1 MTTDV
6 AEQLAQHTGDSAVL
20 GRIAL
25 IEGIVILILVSW
37 LAMRTYTG
45 TNETHYIPVGV
56 PGISQAGLVTDDTVA
71 QLVEPILT
79 HFINYSHRTIHR
91 HYGVI
96 ENTMHPTVSAH
107 FAAWS
112 GIEQNYVRASKIS
125 SNGSLVEI
133 TVHRDKPT
141 AGLFEIKAKAERE
154 ILVGSTASDVHSV
167 DLSLVIKPTQIGDML
182 LLYVVGYD
190 IPQQSD
196 ARPYK
201 RGSKF

>member
-6 AEQLAQHTGDSAVL
+6 AERLAINTGDSAVL

-25 IEGIVILILVSW
+25 IEGVVILLLVSW
-37 LAMRTYTG
+37 LGFSTYSR

-56 PGISQAGLVTDDTVA
+56 PGISRAGLVTDDTVA

-112 GIEQNYVRASKIS
+112 GIEQDYVRAAKIS
-125 SNGSLVEI
+125 SNGSIIEI
-133 TVHRDKPT
+133 TVLRDNP
-141 AGLFEIKAKAERE
+141 ANDLFTIQAKAERE
-154 ILVGSTASDVHSV
+154 IMVGSTASEVHAV
-167 DLSLVIKPTQIGDML
+167 ELSLIIKPQRVGDML
-182 LLYVVGYD
+182 LLYVVGYE
-190 IPQQSD
+190 IPQHSD
-196 ARPYK
+196 ARPYQQ
-201 RGSKF
+201 GSRF

>member
-1 MTTDV
+1 MTTDM

-25 IEGIVILILVSW
+25 IEGVAILVLVSW
-37 LAMRTYTG
+37 LAVSTYSR

-107 FAAWS
+107 FSAWS
-112 GIEQNYVRASKIS
+112 QIEQNYVRAAKIS
-125 SNGSLVEI
+125 SNGSIVEI
-133 TVHRDKPT
+133 TVHRDTP
-141 AGLFEIKAKAERE
+141 ASGLFEIKAKAERE
-154 ILVGSTASDVHSV
+154 VLVGSTASDVHAV
-167 DLSLVIKPTQIGDML
+167 DVNLTIKPVRVGDML
-182 LLYVVGYD
+182 LLYVVSYQ
-190 IPQQSD
+190 IPQHSD
-196 ARPYK
+196 AKPYK
-201 RGSKF
+201 RGTRF